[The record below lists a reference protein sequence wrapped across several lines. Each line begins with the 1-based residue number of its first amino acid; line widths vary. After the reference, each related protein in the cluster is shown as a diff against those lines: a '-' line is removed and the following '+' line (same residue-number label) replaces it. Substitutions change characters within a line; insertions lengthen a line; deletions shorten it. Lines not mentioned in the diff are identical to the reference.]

1 MGPGRD
7 AGRNGGIVNL
17 PGLLIS
23 SAVLAAVVR
32 GLVPLVLLGLGG
44 LICQRAGVFN
54 VALEGVL
61 LTGCFAAVAGSAWSG
76 SALVGVLAAAAAGV
90 LVAFALAAG
99 SVRRRG
105 DPLVLGT
112 ALNIV
117 VSGLTTFLLQ
127 AIFHVRGTYQRPD
140 LARLPHWFAGVS
152 LPWIGPAAA
161 ALSPLGCLALLAVP
175 AVHGF
180 LRHTVPGMR
189 LRGVGADAA
198 AAESLGIRPDRYRF
212 AALLVAGLLGGLA
225 GAELSLGAVALF
237 TENMS
242 AGRGWVV
249 VLVLLIAAGRL
260 RVLLLTLVVYA
271 YAQAVGFRLQ
281 TVGLPMQLSDAAP
294 YLAMIAVLVRAGLR
308 TRWRKSAP
316 APAD

>member
-1 MGPGRD
+1 MNVPD
-7 AGRNGGIVNL
+7 
-17 PGLLIS
+17 LLVS

-32 GLVPLVLLGLGG
+32 GLVPVVLLGLGG

-76 SALVGVLAAAAAGV
+76 SAAIGVVAAAVAGM
-90 LVAFALAAG
+90 LVTFVLAAG
-99 SVRRRG
+99 SLRRRG
-105 DPLVLGT
+105 DLLILGT

-127 AIFHVRGTYQRPD
+127 ALFHVRGTFQRPD
-140 LARLPHWFAGVS
+140 LARLPHWFTGIT
-152 LPWIGPAAA
+152 LPWIGPAVA
-161 ALSPLGCLALLAVP
+161 ALSPLGCLAVLAVP

-180 LRHTVPGMR
+180 LRHTIAGMR

-198 AAESLGIRPDRYRF
+198 AAESLGIRPDRYKF
-212 AALLVAGLLGGLA
+212 AALLVAGALGGLA

-249 VLVLLIAAGRL
+249 VLVLLLSNGRL
-260 RVLLLTLVVYA
+260 RVLLLTLILYA
-271 YAQAVGFRLQ
+271 YTQAVGFRLQ

-294 YLAMIAVLVRAGLR
+294 YLAMIAVLTRAGLR
-308 TRWRKSAP
+308 TRRSGGNMSHTTN
-316 APAD
+316 

>member
-1 MGPGRD
+1 M
-7 AGRNGGIVNL
+7 NL
-17 PGLLIS
+17 PGLLVS

-32 GLVPLVLLGLGG
+32 GLAPLVLLGLGG

-76 SALVGVLAAAAAGV
+76 SALIGVLAAAAAGA
-90 LVAFALAAG
+90 LVTFALALG
-99 SVRRRG
+99 TIGRRG
-105 DPLVLGT
+105 DPLVMGT

-152 LPWIGPAAA
+152 VPWIGPAIA
-161 ALSPLGCLALLAVP
+161 ALSPLGCLAILAIP
-175 AVHGF
+175 AVHAF

-189 LRGVGADAA
+189 LRGVGTDAA

-212 AALLVAGLLGGLA
+212 AALLAAGLFGGLA

-249 VLVLLIAAGRL
+249 VLVLLIANGRL
-260 RVLLLTLVVYA
+260 RALLLTLVVYA

-294 YLAMIAVLVRAGLR
+294 YLAIIVVLVRAGAR
-308 TRWRKSAP
+308 TRRRRSTP
-316 APAD
+316 AVSDRA